1 MPFITE
7 KLWSSISSR
16 TELLITH
23 DWPEYISGDLQNLE
37 ADREIQWVISLIEQI
52 RSIRSELRIPA
63 GAKVPLIQIKLETIF
78 SEVLDK
84 NKILIERLARL
95 SSISISNQ
103 KLDGIV
109 TVPVEGG
116 EFALD
121 VRDLIDLPAEKARI
135 SKTVKKNNDE
145 IIILKNKILN
155 EKFMTQAPV
164 AVINEARLRLTE
176 LDQNLIKLSSALNR
190 LKDMD

>member
-1 MPFITE
+1 
-7 KLWSSISSR
+7 
-16 TELLITH
+16 
-23 DWPEYISGDLQNLE
+23 
-37 ADREIQWVISLIEQI
+37 
-52 RSIRSELRIPA
+52 

>member
-1 MPFITE
+1 MSE
-7 KLWSSISSR
+7 
-16 TELLITH
+16 
-23 DWPEYISGDLQNLE
+23 DYLE

-121 VRDLIDLPAEKARI
+121 VRDLIDLPTEKARI
-135 SKTVKKNNDE
+135 LKTVKKNNDE